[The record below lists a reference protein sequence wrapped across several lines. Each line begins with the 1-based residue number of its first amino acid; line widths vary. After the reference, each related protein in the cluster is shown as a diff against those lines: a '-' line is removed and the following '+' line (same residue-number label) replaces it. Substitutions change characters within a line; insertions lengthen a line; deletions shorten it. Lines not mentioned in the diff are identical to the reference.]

1 MGTAELRGF
10 GYYLKAGGLNS
21 RPYISGGSTRGC
33 FAGLRKPGT
42 LIRVYRA
49 VDGGFITVRDVL
61 GVEDLGGKD
70 RCGRVESLNLDKRDV
85 GHVTWHV
92 TKGKYI

>member
-1 MGTAELRGF
+1 VQARNTC
-10 GYYLKAGGLNS
+10 
-21 RPYISGGSTRGC
+21 IWIC
-33 FAGLRKPGT
+33 
-42 LIRVYRA
+42 RA

-70 RCGRVESLNLDKRDV
+70 GCGRVESLDLDKKGV
-85 GHVTWHV
+85 GYVTWHV